1 MLVAC
6 NNAHQYRRGWI
17 SPLIMRFSNRKSP
30 PDYIRH
36 DYREGVL
43 IMLVDKET
51 EERTNKC
58 KGGKKRFSLT
68 GNCCAN
74 TLMPGDSGV

>member
-58 KGGKKRFSLT
+58 KGGKNIKVFPDRQLLRKHVDA
-68 GNCCAN
+68 G
-74 TLMPGDSGV
+74 